1 MAITFGDTGNP
12 SNITTYFDQLFATTL
27 AKYTK
32 TLIDNIGKSN
42 ALFHK
47 LINGNYYEGVSG
59 GSYIQIP
66 LMYALGTFDSYE
78 GYDELSTAP
87 TEGLTSAIY
96 QWSQLAAPVSYSML
110 DVLKNREQIVDL
122 VKTKMKQSEMT
133 IQEGFA
139 THFLQGSG
147 SGALA
152 TPKVSAG
159 NGSTSIDPISKLI
172 EYNTGTF
179 TQTVGNI
186 DSSAQSWWQNQVTV
200 SAATTYVGLLKEMV
214 TTYNNCSKGPG
225 GGPDLIVM
233 DQTSYELFHFAY
245 FNNYRLNDRGNNT
258 VPNFPFE
265 HFKFMNAAVVWDE
278 KVPNVFAGT
287 TDTSTTTGGSAY
299 FINSEFF
306 RIKYMNG
313 RDFTMLKDENGKS
326 FAKPIN
332 GDSRIGHIAWMG
344 NICINNRRKHGILGK
359 IARTLT

>member
-27 AKYTK
+27 AKYSK

-96 QWSQLAAPVSYSML
+96 QWSQLAAPVTYSML

-152 TPKVSAG
+152 TPKVSSG
-159 NGSTSIDPISKLI
+159 NGSTSIDPIAKLI

-186 DSSAQSWWQNQVTV
+186 DSSAQSWW
-200 SAATTYVGLLKEMV
+200 
-214 TTYNNCSKGPG
+214 
-225 GGPDLIVM
+225 
-233 DQTSYELFHFAY
+233 
-245 FNNYRLNDRGNNT
+245 
-258 VPNFPFE
+258 
-265 HFKFMNAAVVWDE
+265 
-278 KVPNVFAGT
+278 
-287 TDTSTTTGGSAY
+287 
-299 FINSEFF
+299 
-306 RIKYMNG
+306 
-313 RDFTMLKDENGKS
+313 
-326 FAKPIN
+326 
-332 GDSRIGHIAWMG
+332 
-344 NICINNRRKHGILGK
+344 
-359 IARTLT
+359 